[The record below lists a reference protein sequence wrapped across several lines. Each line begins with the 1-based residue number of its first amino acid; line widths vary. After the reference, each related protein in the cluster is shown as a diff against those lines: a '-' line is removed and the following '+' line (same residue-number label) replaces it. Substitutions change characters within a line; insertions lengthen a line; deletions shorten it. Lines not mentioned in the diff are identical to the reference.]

1 MKARDCKINGSDMGV
16 VSKVSR
22 SKLYGSKSSIV
33 VSSWRGESE
42 NVSKNHFKESGRLA
56 GMVAEKSFSTP
67 DNLIRLSAS
76 KI

>member
-1 MKARDCKINGSDMGV
+1 MKAMDCKINGSDMGV

-42 NVSKNHFKESGRLA
+42 NVSKNSFKESGRLA
-56 GMVAEKSFSTP
+56 GMVAEKSFSIP
-67 DNLIRLSAS
+67 DNLIRLSVS
-76 KI
+76 

>member
-42 NVSKNHFKESGRLA
+42 NVSKNSFKESGRLA
-56 GMVAEKSFSTP
+56 GMVAEKV
-67 DNLIRLSAS
+67 LVHQI
-76 KI
+76 I